1 MSRLFSLWPRSP
13 FSATL
18 GFVILDLFF
27 IYLHSWNGW
36 YYSMFNLD
44 IEHNLPTLYQ
54 GIKYFVVA
62 GFCWGLTY
70 YYRLLSDQ
78 ARGRFW
84 LLLALLVSWLGLD
97 ELGMLHEFLLDA
109 YLVELFPAWNTFQ
122 RAEIYTRG
130 YALYASRW
138 IITYVTL
145 GLLLLP
151 FGLYWANLGRKLYG
165 RKLWP
170 LLAAFFVLAVVVGVE
185 YYGTSGIDGQ
195 YYNRVITIEEG
206 LEMLAVSLGSLFVFA
221 SAWPIHRVLKSKL
234 GSNSRQL
241 KLIR

>member
-13 FSATL
+13 LSATL
-18 GFVILDLFF
+18 GFVILDLLF

-70 YYRLLSDQ
+70 YYRLLRDAS
-78 ARGRFW
+78 RKRFW
-84 LLLALLVSWLGLD
+84 LLLALALSWFGLD
-97 ELGMLHEFLLDA
+97 ELGMLHEFLLDH
-109 YLVELFPAWNTFQ
+109 YLVELFPAWDAFQ
-122 RAEIYTRG
+122 RSEVYARG

-138 IITYVTL
+138 IITYAAL

-151 FGLYWANLGRKLYG
+151 LGIYWANLGRKLYG

-170 LLAAFFVLAVVVGVE
+170 LLGAFLTLIVVVGVE
-185 YYGTSGIDGQ
+185 YYGTSGIDPQ

-206 LEMLAVSLGSLFVFA
+206 LEMLAVSLGSLFVFEQ
-221 SAWPIHRVLKSKL
+221 AWPVHRRLQILLSQSWEK
-234 GSNSRQL
+234 L
-241 KLIR
+241 KLIP